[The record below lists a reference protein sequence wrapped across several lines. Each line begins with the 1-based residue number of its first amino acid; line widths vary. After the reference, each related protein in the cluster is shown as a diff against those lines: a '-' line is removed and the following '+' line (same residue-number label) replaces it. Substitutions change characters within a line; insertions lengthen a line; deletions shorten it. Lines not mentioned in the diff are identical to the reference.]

1 MLNVFITII
10 LSDNNFINSF
20 SYNVIFSKAIGFV
33 IGSIEGPTIDFRN
46 PINPIEEKKVAT
58 KYYNSKVI
66 FLDYLYC
73 ILFMTIFF
81 WK

>member
-10 LSDNNFINSF
+10 LSDNNFINAF
-20 SYNVIFSKAIGFV
+20 SYNVIFSKEIGFV
-33 IGSIEGPTIDFRN
+33 ICSTEVLAIDFRN
-46 PINPIEEKKVAT
+46 IVNPIEEKKVAT

-66 FLDYLYC
+66 LLDSLDY
-73 ILFMTIFF
+73 ILFMMILF